1 MVYDVTL
8 PDPAA
13 LAQAGPWAVVV
24 AIGVALGVAFVRGWI
39 VPRFVYD
46 REVQRGDRNE
56 DLLGQVVQSVK
67 DLTDEV
73 RRRTGSA

>member
-1 MVYDVTL
+1 M
-8 PDPAA
+8 PDPVA

-24 AIGVALGVAFVRGWI
+24 GIGVGLGVAFVRGWI

-46 REVQRGDRNE
+46 REVQRGDRSE
-56 DLLGQVVQSVK
+56 ALLTQLVAGFK

-73 RRRTGSA
+73 RRKGGA